1 MMIVICVYVRIGFG
15 FLGARGASQDSAHSS
30 SALYAMY
37 DAMAPQTK
45 NGAFPIPT
53 SPAFTSPAFNAAAAM
68 TAYA

>member
-1 MMIVICVYVRIGFG
+1 MCMSVASNLR
-15 FLGARGASQDSAHSS
+15 RGASQDSAHSS

-37 DAMAPQTK
+37 EAMAPQTK